1 MLVHCLLAHCKYHH
15 DDVVTLF
22 QLLRVYITRHIKSF
36 HFLTSYLENDVAK
49 LYSIP
54 EKRAVFF
61 KFVELFTDA
70 EFPQELKGKVSIYTV
85 LHNKDLWYYRQM
97 CNSVAYI
104 ELLCLETNFLISQY
118 LAMIRLWCWL

>member
-1 MLVHCLLAHCKYHH
+1 MLVQCLLAHCKYHH

-70 EFPQELKGKVSIYTV
+70 DFPQELKGKV
-85 LHNKDLWYYRQM
+85 
-97 CNSVAYI
+97 
-104 ELLCLETNFLISQY
+104 FISQ
-118 LAMIRLWCWL
+118 LVCTRD